1 MKGEHYVMIDETCS
15 CGSKIKIEHTSLREA
30 EEFLVRWRSRHVHYK
45 APTFWPTVTYAG
57 VGTSGAAYY
66 TINNARPEDGPEL
79 SVVNS

>member
-1 MKGEHYVMIDETCS
+1 MKADHYVMIDETCS

-45 APTFWPTVTYAG
+45 PAYPYVTYG
-57 VGTSGAAYY
+57 GGAAQTLPY
-66 TINNARPEDGPEL
+66 THTFTVNNGEEPPGL